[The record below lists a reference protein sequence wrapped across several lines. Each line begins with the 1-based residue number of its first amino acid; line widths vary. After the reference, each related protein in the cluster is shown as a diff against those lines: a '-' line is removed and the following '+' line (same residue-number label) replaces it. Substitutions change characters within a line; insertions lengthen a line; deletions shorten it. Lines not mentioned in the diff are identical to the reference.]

1 MTRRVIRVA
10 GGAAAIALIAGAG
23 LLVLQSRWF
32 YDRVRERIVAAAAEA
47 TGGRV
52 EVDGFSFDW
61 RRMRAEVR
69 GFTIHGKESKEKPP
83 LLRAAGIAV
92 GLKVVSLLK
101 RDVDIQSLEVT
112 EPRIYLILYPDGRTN
127 VPEPRLKGKTNAAET
142 ILQLAIGQFAVKGGV
157 FEVESRGRTEFDA
170 SGREL
175 SALFRYAAVPAP
187 RYEGSVRIQPLELGT
202 VLPALDV
209 AMSAA
214 VERNRVTVT
223 SARIATGRSAVE
235 LNGAM
240 EEWTNPRAS
249 MRYDARV
256 ALEDVARV
264 FHVPELRGGEA
275 EAKGTAMWAGGG
287 PAKAKGTVRAWN
299 VGYQDSTLTIR
310 GGRFEGA
317 TTATPE
323 RIEVRDGRISGTY
336 VSSIGQAP
344 AEGSIGEIAIRDRL
358 LELREIAIGG
368 LGGTF
373 HGEGT
378 LRDWKRYTVAGEIA
392 GFAARRVVALY
403 SREPLPWDALG
414 AGPVKVEGSL
424 RDKRELRASAELAV
438 TPAPG
443 SAPVRGNLTARYE
456 ARSGVLDVGRSEL
469 SLPASRAE
477 FAGSFGKTMQAKIE
491 TRDLNDLMPLLGENA
506 TSLPVHLNGGTARFE
521 GTVTG
526 TLDRPQFAGRLT
538 ATGFTVEG
546 RPVDSLRADATASAD
561 NTHLANA
568 TATRGSVAVAFDVQA
583 GLADW
588 KLGDGSAIY
597 GNARVTNAP
606 VSDLLAVAD
615 VRDAPATGSVTAAVQ
630 FSGTMENPI
639 AKGTVE
645 AAKGS
650 FHEEPFDKVTAQVA
664 YANDTATVSAAQVT
678 AGGKQVQVAG
688 WFRHEPGRIDK
699 GRVHF
704 QVGTNVM
711 PVEQIATLA
720 KLRPGVKGT
729 VQTTATGDLD
739 LTPALR
745 VQSLQ
750 ADVAAQ
756 GLQLKNQPLGDA
768 HLTANSQGQTLRTHL
783 EARIAGSAV
792 RGDGTVRLEG
802 DDPASGTISFSR
814 IDFAQLAPWL
824 AEAGMSQGSTWPTG
838 FAEGEVKIAG
848 PVLKLESMKAEL
860 RLPSLGISPPPG
872 PEGTPVLPASL
883 ALRNQ
888 GPIVATVANSV
899 VNLDSVRLVG
909 RSTDVA
915 VTGKISLRDANPLD
929 LRVSGKI
936 DLAAVHDFN
945 PDFLAT
951 GTVTADAGIRG
962 APSAPRITGRVQFQN
977 AAFNAEGVPN
987 GISNASGVILF
998 SGDRATIQTF
1008 TGETGGGRVTLTGF
1022 AGYEGERLVF
1032 QLQARAREVRIRYP
1046 EGVSTVADA
1055 NVRLTGTSEQSTLGG
1070 TVTIRRTGFNP
1081 QSDLSSVMARSA
1093 EPVQTPSVRTGLL
1106 GGINFDVQIES
1117 APDIQVQSTLTQDLQ
1132 VDANLR
1138 LRGTLTNPALIGRVN
1153 ITQGQV
1159 VFYGTKYAV
1168 HQGAVAFYNPLKI
1181 EPVFDIDLETKARG
1195 IDITLTISGPLNK
1208 LNLTPRSDPP
1218 MPFSQI
1224 VQLLATGDAPGL
1236 DPTLATGVAASAQGW
1251 QQMGASALLGQ
1262 AIASP
1267 VAGRLQRF
1275 FGVSRLRIDPTQPG
1289 IETTNPQARVTL
1301 EQQITPS
1308 ITFTY
1313 VTVVTS
1319 SNPQVVRMEWAFA
1332 RQWSAVLLREENG
1345 VFGLDFFYKRRF

>member
-1 MTRRVIRVA
+1 VTRRRAIWIA
-10 GGAAAIALIAGAG
+10 GGAAAAIALVAGAG
-23 LLVLQSRWF
+23 LAVLQSRWF
-32 YDRVRERIVAAAAEA
+32 YERVRERMVRVVEEA

-52 EVDGFSFDW
+52 EIDAFAFDW

-69 GFTIHGKESKEKPP
+69 GFTIHGKEPKEKPP
-83 LLRAAGIAV
+83 LLRATDIAV
-92 GLKVVSLLK
+92 GFKVVSLLK

-112 EPRIYLILYPDGRTN
+112 EPRVYLVVYPDGSTN
-127 VPEPRLKGKTNAAET
+127 VPEPRVKGKTNAAET
-142 ILQLAIGQFAVKGGV
+142 ILKLAIGRFALKGGV
-157 FEVESRGRTEFDA
+157 VEVESRGKTPFDA
-170 SGREL
+170 AGRDL
-175 SALFRYAAVPAP
+175 SALFRYAALPAP
-187 RYEGSVRIQPLELGT
+187 RYEGTVRIRPLELGPA
-202 VLPALDV
+202 LPALDV
-209 AMSAA
+209 AMNAT

-223 SARIATGRSAVE
+223 SGRIATGGSAVE
-235 LNGAM
+235 LSGAM
-240 EEWTNPRAS
+240 EDWTKPRAS
-249 MRYDARV
+249 MRYTARV
-256 ALEDVARV
+256 ALADVTRV

-275 EAKGTAMWAGGG
+275 EVKGRAEWAGGK
-287 PAKAKGTVRAWN
+287 PLAAGTVRAWA
-299 VGYQDSTLTIR
+299 VGYRDSTLEIR
-310 GGRFEGA
+310 GGRFEGVM
-317 TTATPE
+317 TAEPG
-323 RIEVRDGRISGTY
+323 RIDVRDGRISGTY

-344 AEGSIGEIAIRDRL
+344 ADGRIAEIAIRDKL
-358 LELREIAIGG
+358 LELRGIALGG

-373 HGEGT
+373 RGEGT
-378 LRDWKRYTVAGEIA
+378 LRDWTRYTVTGEITA
-392 GFAARRVVALY
+392 FAARRVVAMY
-403 SREPLPWDALG
+403 SRAPLPWDALA

-438 TPAPG
+438 TPAAG
-443 SAPVRGNLTARYE
+443 SAPVHGRLTAQYE
-456 ARSGVLDVGRSEL
+456 ARSGVLDLGRSEL
-469 SLPASRAE
+469 SLPASHAE
-477 FAGSFGKTMQAKIE
+477 FAGAFGKTMQAKIE
-491 TRDLNDLMPLLGENA
+491 TRDLNDLLPLLGESA
-506 TSLPVHLNGGTARFE
+506 ESLPVRLNGGTARFE

-526 TLDRPQFAGRLT
+526 TLDRPRFAGRL
-538 ATGFTVEG
+538 AGTGFTVEG
-546 RPVDSLRADATASAD
+546 RPVDSLRADVTASAD
-561 NTHLANA
+561 NAHLANA
-568 TATRGSVAVAFDVQA
+568 VAARGNVAVAFDAQA
-583 GLADW
+583 ALAEW
-588 KLGDGSAIY
+588 KLGDASAIY
-597 GNARVTNAP
+597 GNAQVTNAP
-606 VSDLLAVAD
+606 VGDLLALAD
-615 VRDAPATGSVTAAVQ
+615 LKDVSMTGTVTGSAQ
-630 FSGTMENPI
+630 FSGTMGNPI
-639 AKGTVE
+639 AKATVDV
-645 AAKGS
+645 AKGS
-650 FHEEPFDKVTAQVA
+650 FRDEPFDRVTAQVA
-664 YANDTATVSAAQVT
+664 YANDTATVSSAKAT
-678 AGGKQVQVAG
+678 AGGKQAQASG
-688 WFRHEPGRIDK
+688 WFRHEPGRLDK

-711 PVEQIATLA
+711 PVDEIATLE

-729 VQTTATGDLD
+729 VQATATGDLD
-739 LTPALR
+739 LTPAVR
-745 VQSLQ
+745 VQTLQ

-756 GLQLKNQPLGDA
+756 GLQLTDQPLGDA
-768 HLTANSQGQTLRTHL
+768 HLTASSQGQTLRTHL

-802 DDPASGTISFSR
+802 DDPVSGAITFSR
-814 IDFAQLAPWL
+814 IDVAQLRPWL
-824 AEAGMSQGSTWPTG
+824 SANAASLPVAG
-838 FAEGEVKIAG
+838 FAEGGIRIEG
-848 PVLKLESMKAEL
+848 PAMKPEALRAEL
-860 RLPSLGISPPPG
+860 RLPTVELRPAPVSEGG
-872 PEGTPVLPASL
+872 PVVPSTL

-888 GPIVATVANSV
+888 GPIVATVANGI
-899 VNLDSVRLVG
+899 VNLESVRLVG
-909 RSTDVA
+909 RVTDVA
-915 VTGKISLRDANPLD
+915 VTGKINLRDANPLD
-929 LRVSGKI
+929 VRVSGKI

-945 PDFLAT
+945 RDFSAT

-962 APSAPRITGRVQFQN
+962 TTGAPRITGRVQFQN

-998 SGDRATIQTF
+998 TGDRATIQSF
-1008 TGETGGGRVTLTGF
+1008 TGETGGGKVALTGF
-1022 AGYEGERLVF
+1022 AGYEAERLVF
-1032 QLQARAREVRIRYP
+1032 QLHAQAREVRIRYP

-1055 NVRLTGTSEQSTLGG
+1055 NLRLTGTSDRSTLGG

-1093 EPVQTPSVRTGLL
+1093 EPVETPSARTGLL
-1106 GGINFDVQIES
+1106 GGINFDVQVES
-1117 APDIQVQSTLTQDLQ
+1117 APDIQFQSTLTQDLQ
-1132 VDANLR
+1132 VDVNLR

-1159 VFYGTKYAV
+1159 VFYGTKYAI
-1168 HQGAVAFYNPLKI
+1168 HQGSVAFYNQLKI

-1236 DPTLATGVAASAQGW
+1236 DPTLASGVTTAPQGW

-1289 IETTNPQARVTL
+1289 IETTNPQARVTV
-1301 EQQITPS
+1301 EQQITPN